1 MIKVTKNMANDES
14 VSETLE
20 MDDHLISRSI
30 IEYEAGLKDGS
41 INFVVIENSKQGFM
55 GEKYGSYYADHSIN
69 ACGMIVMMC
78 LVLTSIGI
86 MNAINF
92 SNVINHYCG
101 YISAMLRTG
110 RVYDYID
117 VHKAASRLK
126 CLGLSKNVSKIR
138 NNK

>member
-1 MIKVTKNMANDES
+1 MIKVTKKRSNDDS

-20 MDDHLISRSI
+20 MDDLLISRSVL
-30 IEYEAGLKDGS
+30 EYEAGIKDGS
-41 INFVVIENSKQGFM
+41 INLIVIANSKQGFM

-92 SNVINHYCG
+92 GSVINHYCG
-101 YISAMLRTG
+101 WISAMLRTG

-126 CLGLSKNVSKIR
+126 SLGLSKTVSKIM
-138 NNK
+138 NN